1 MFWAPL
7 GLVGALAVVGFFLA
21 VQAAA
26 AGQPTV
32 PGATFVGSDACK
44 GCHEDVAKKTEHT
57 LHGKLLGTKLS
68 RGDFQQRGCEA
79 CHGPGSKHLEDPANP
94 TFNIRFGKKATL
106 AVTDQNAVCLQ
117 CHQRGKR
124 ILWAG
129 SPHDARDVGCVSCH
143 STHAPQAEKGQLK
156 KATQSDL
163 CSQCHMVKAMQ
174 FQRSSHMPVKE
185 GKLTCSSCHNA
196 HGTTTERLIPEIS
209 INESCTK
216 CHADKRGPFLWEHA
230 PVIENCLN
238 CHVAHGSNNAPLMR
252 IKQPRLCQ
260 QCHIE
265 SRHPTQP
272 FRQTDRKVFNRSCVN
287 CHPIIHGSNHPSGVY
302 FTR

>member
-7 GLVGALAVVGFFLA
+7 GLVGALAIVGLILA
-21 VQAAA
+21 VQVEAAA
-26 AGQPTV
+26 PPTV
-32 PGATFVGSDACK
+32 PGATYVGSETCK
-44 GCHEDVAKKTEHT
+44 GCHEDLFKKIEHS

-68 RGDFQQRGCEA
+68 RTDVQRRGCEA

-94 TFNIRFGKKATL
+94 AFNLRFGKKTSLTA
-106 AVTDQNAVCLQ
+106 TDQNSVCLQ
-117 CHQRGKR
+117 CHQRGKQ
-124 ILWAG
+124 ILWQG
-129 SPHDARDVGCVSCH
+129 SPHETRDVSCVSCH
-143 STHAPQAEKGQLK
+143 STHASQAEKGQLK

-163 CSQCHMVKAMQ
+163 CSQCHQVKAMQ

-216 CHADKRGPFLWEHA
+216 CHADKRGPVLWEHA
-230 PVIENCLN
+230 PVIESCLN

-252 IKQPRLCQ
+252 IKQPRLCN

-265 SRHPTQP
+265 SRHSTQP
-272 FRQTDRKVFNRSCVN
+272 FPQTDRKVFNRSCLN
-287 CHPIIHGSNHPSGVY
+287 CHPNIHGSNHPSGVF